1 VRATGLGSL
10 ATSSGGPA
18 GRAPCVGCS
27 KSSVG
32 NPRPH
37 VLQASAASCRL
48 VLFSTR
54 ESFGLWF
61 FKKKKE
67 KGLGAFGDATRVVT
81 W

>member
-18 GRAPCVGCS
+18 GQAPCVGCS
-27 KSSVG
+27 RSSVG

-37 VLQASAASCRL
+37 VLQASAASCL

-61 FKKKKE
+61 FKKKKK

-81 W
+81 S